1 MLSETESFE
10 GRPVSMSMED
20 GMRERSMCIAE
31 FPAVEVE
38 QQLREAV
45 LEILVADYF
54 SFICYFI

>member
-1 MLSETESFE
+1 
-10 GRPVSMSMED
+10 MSMED

-45 LEILVADYF
+45 LEILAADYF
-54 SFICYFI
+54 SFISYFI